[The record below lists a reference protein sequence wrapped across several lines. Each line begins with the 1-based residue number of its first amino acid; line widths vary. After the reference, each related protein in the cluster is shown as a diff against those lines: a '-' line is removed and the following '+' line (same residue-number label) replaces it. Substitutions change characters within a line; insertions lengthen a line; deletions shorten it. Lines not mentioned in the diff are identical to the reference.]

1 MRAATDTEIE
11 ITGDGDTGL
20 HAAEVTK
27 QRDEKTSALKEAE
40 DKLLEV
46 TAKKQQSEAK
56 LATSQAK
63 SAQLSKEILS
73 VQNDLKKARDRVG
86 LMDESSKKLETANDS
101 LLEKVRILESTE
113 GDNYTICY
121 AMPESLKNWTH
132 HYHSNRRVAD
142 LTHKLENAEEDI
154 VFLQSDLSDA
164 KEQRSQT
171 ELRLREEINSLQTEL
186 SLKSK
191 GICNENLFCVIS

>member
-1 MRAATDTEIE
+1 MPAVKSPAKLATPKAVSELEALQKSYDDYVESSKE
-11 ITGDGDTGL
+11 FEGEL
-20 HAAEVTK
+20 EH
-27 QRDEKTSALKEAE
+27 ALKEAE

-121 AMPESLKNWTH
+121 AMPESLKN
-132 HYHSNRRVAD
+132 
-142 LTHKLENAEEDI
+142 
-154 VFLQSDLSDA
+154 
-164 KEQRSQT
+164 
-171 ELRLREEINSLQTEL
+171 
-186 SLKSK
+186 
-191 GICNENLFCVIS
+191 